1 MAIPK
6 APVKRIIQEEG
17 AERVSADA
25 VDALVAYLEAD
36 ADAVAKKA
44 IKYAKI
50 ANRQTVKAEDIALAA
65 GVATTSEAPAKHEH
79 NLFDVVKKAIEGAG
93 KGKGFEEIIKSFIK
107 FDKK

>member
-44 IKYAKI
+44 IEYAKV
-50 ANRQTVKAEDIALAA
+50 AKRQTVKAEDIALAT
-65 GVATTSEAPAKHEH
+65 GVTTTSDTPAENEH
-79 NLFDVVKKAIEGAG
+79 NLFDVIKKVIESAEE
-93 KGKGFEEIIKSFIK
+93 GKGFEEIIKSFIK

>member
-25 VDALVAYLEAD
+25 VDALVAFLEAD

-65 GVATTSEAPAKHEH
+65 GVATTSEAPAKNEH
-79 NLFDVVKKAIEGAG
+79 NLFDVVKKVFEDAEGG
-93 KGKGFEEIIKSFIK
+93 KAFEEIIKSFIK